1 MRYLLDTNIF
11 IYLTNE
17 ADCLSKDV
25 KAILEDYENVFYLS
39 SESVRELIV
48 AYNNKKAV
56 SKYWNSATQ
65 IIDEISCKYG
75 IKVLYVDE
83 KTLRTYA
90 QLELNHAEDH
100 NDPSDHVIIA
110 QSIAMGMPLISSDR
124 KFPYYRQFGLELIYN
139 ER

>member
-1 MRYLLDTNIF
+1 MRYLIDTNIF
-11 IYLTNE
+11 LYSVLDRE
-17 ADCLSKDV
+17 LLSRDV
-25 KAILEDYENVFYLS
+25 QAILEDYDNILYIS
-39 SESVRELIV
+39 MESVKELIV
-48 AYNNKKAV
+48 AYNNKKFL
-56 SKYWNSATQ
+56 SKYWKSSLQMVNAITR
-65 IIDEISCKYG
+65 DFG
-75 IKVLYVDE
+75 IEVLPVDMNVM
-83 KTLRTYA
+83 RTYA